1 MLNKVRIFKLHF
13 TYYLYWNSNAGN
25 SIFVCKSAK
34 RINSRMY
41 VAMLVHSDSCGVW
54 MQATGHVSLKSVGK
68 GEGWVLLQ

>member
-1 MLNKVRIFKLHF
+1 
-13 TYYLYWNSNAGN
+13 
-25 SIFVCKSAK
+25 
-34 RINSRMY
+34 MY